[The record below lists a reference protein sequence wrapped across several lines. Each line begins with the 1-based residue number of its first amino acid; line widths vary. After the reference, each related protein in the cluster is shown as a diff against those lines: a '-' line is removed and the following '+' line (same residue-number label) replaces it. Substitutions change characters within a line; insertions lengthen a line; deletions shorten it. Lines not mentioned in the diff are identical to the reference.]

1 MSPAINNVVVVQ
13 EPIQIV
19 QIKHLGVQ
27 GPPGTTP
34 QFRHEAR
41 FITLAE
47 QNAKKLILQQTAS
60 LAGMFLLQVS
70 GSTARIRD
78 IDYEYLPSENAISWL
93 GKGLDTL
100 LEENDL
106 VEIIYIPV

>member
-1 MSPAINNVVVVQ
+1 MSPAVNNVVVVQ

-34 QFRHEAR
+34 QFRHEPR
-41 FITLAE
+41 YLTLAE
-47 QNAKKLILQQTAS
+47 QNNKKLILQQQAS
-60 LAGMFLLQVS
+60 LAGMIIFNVS
-70 GSTARIRD
+70 GAPVSIRN
-78 IDYEYLPSENAISWL
+78 IDYEYLPIENAISWS

-106 VEIIYIPV
+106 VEIIYIPI

>member
-1 MSPAINNVVVVQ
+1 MSSYNNVIVVQ

-34 QFRHEAR
+34 QFKHEPR
-41 FITLAE
+41 YLTLSE
-47 QNAKKLILQQTAS
+47 QNAKKLILNQQAS
-60 LAGMFLLQVS
+60 LAGMMMFQVS
-70 GSTARIRD
+70 GSTVRIRD
-78 IDYEYLPSENAISWL
+78 IDYEYLPSENAISWS
-93 GKGLDTL
+93 GKSLDSL

-106 VEIIYIPV
+106 VEIIYIPI